1 MPSRKPY
8 LLRAMHQWIA
18 DCEHTPYIVVD
29 VHVAGV
35 AVPPGYAKDGKLV
48 LNISHAAT
56 RGLDLSDN
64 QRLEFE
70 TRFGGVSRRVS
81 LPLEAVL
88 AIYAQETGQGMVFGP
103 EEEPAPAG
111 PKPTGAA
118 PTSGPKPTKPANA
131 KKPSLKV
138 VK

>member
-8 LLRAMHQWIA
+8 LLRAMHQWIV

-29 VHVAGV
+29 VRVASV
-35 AVPPGYAKDGKLV
+35 AVPAGYAKDGKLV
-48 LNISHAAT
+48 LNLSHAAT
-56 RGLDLSDN
+56 HGLDLSNN

-81 LPLEAVL
+81 LPMESVL

-103 EEEPAPAG
+103 EEEPTPAG
-111 PKPTGAA
+111 PKPTDAA
-118 PTSGPKPTKPANA
+118 TPSGPKPTKSSSA
-131 KKPSLKV
+131 KKPTLKV